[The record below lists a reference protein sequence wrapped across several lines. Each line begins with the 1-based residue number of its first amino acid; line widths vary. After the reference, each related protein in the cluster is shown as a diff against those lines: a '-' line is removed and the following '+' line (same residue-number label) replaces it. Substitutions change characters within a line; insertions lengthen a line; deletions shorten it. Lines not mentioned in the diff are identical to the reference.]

1 MAKRTVYDYQKVIE
15 AVNISATYIS
25 GLQQVL
31 TTLLSFPGNK
41 DVIAEQYKR
50 ISAVVNGDKSI
61 QMTAEETNLYVLISL
76 IQELK
81 KLAKEQGISKE
92 VEISKDLLV
101 DVAKMS
107 EELLSL
113 DRDNPEAVGDF
124 NAKYEKLLEQ
134 VSDETVDVRFD
145 TEDKSS

>member
-1 MAKRTVYDYQKVIE
+1 MGKRTVYDYQKVIE
-15 AVNISATYIS
+15 GVNISATYIS

-31 TTLLSFPGNK
+31 TTLLSFTGNK

-50 ISAVVNGDKSI
+50 ISAVVNGDKSV

-92 VEISKDLLV
+92 VEISKDLLG

-113 DRDNPEAVGDF
+113 DRDNAEAVGDF

>member
-1 MAKRTVYDYQKVIE
+1 MGKRTVYDYQKVIE
-15 AVNISATYIS
+15 GVNISATYIS

-31 TTLLSFPGNK
+31 TTLLSFTGNK

-92 VEISKDLLV
+92 VEISKDLLG